1 VIEAPD
7 APGWLGFR
15 ASGSDADGNRVS
27 DEPASARHHNMI
39 TDRIQFAALTALCAS
54 IMLAGE
60 PDMATLTIRNVRPA
74 VVKSLKALARRSQRS
89 MEQQVR
95 ELLEDY
101 VAERRSVLEQIEA
114 GWAAQ
119 PRRPTAEQVD
129 NWIGAGRK

>member
-1 VIEAPD
+1 
-7 APGWLGFR
+7 
-15 ASGSDADGNRVS
+15 
-27 DEPASARHHNMI
+27 
-39 TDRIQFAALTALCAS
+39 
-54 IMLAGE
+54 
-60 PDMATLTIRNVRPA
+60 MATLTIRNVRPA
-74 VVKSLKALARRSQRS
+74 VVKSLKALARRSRRS

-119 PRRPTAEQVD
+119 PRRPTADRVD

>member
-1 VIEAPD
+1 
-7 APGWLGFR
+7 
-15 ASGSDADGNRVS
+15 
-27 DEPASARHHNMI
+27 
-39 TDRIQFAALTALCAS
+39 
-54 IMLAGE
+54 
-60 PDMATLTIRNVRPA
+60 MATLTIRNVRPA
-74 VVKSLKALARRSQRS
+74 VVKSLKALARGNQRS

-119 PRRPTAEQVD
+119 PRRPTAQQVD

>member
-1 VIEAPD
+1 
-7 APGWLGFR
+7 
-15 ASGSDADGNRVS
+15 
-27 DEPASARHHNMI
+27 
-39 TDRIQFAALTALCAS
+39 
-54 IMLAGE
+54 
-60 PDMATLTIRNVRPA
+60 MATLTIRNIRPA
-74 VVKSLKALARRSQRS
+74 VVKSLKALARRSRRS

-101 VAERRSVLEQIEA
+101 VAERRSVLKQIEA

>member
-1 VIEAPD
+1 
-7 APGWLGFR
+7 
-15 ASGSDADGNRVS
+15 
-27 DEPASARHHNMI
+27 
-39 TDRIQFAALTALCAS
+39 
-54 IMLAGE
+54 
-60 PDMATLTIRNVRPA
+60 MATLTIRKVRPA
-74 VVKSLKALARRSQRS
+74 VVKALKALARRSRRS

-129 NWIGAGRK
+129 TWIGAGRT